1 MLTHAAPSIENLKH
15 LFASVPETPALL
27 IDRNVLREDFLA
39 FKRSFTGSRICYAIK
54 ANSHPDVLSELHAL
68 GCDFEISSLGELR
81 ILQGIGVPG
90 HRIITSNP
98 IKSPLFIKEA
108 YAAGIRHFVYDS
120 KAEID
125 KLAELAPN
133 SSPCVRLTVPNE
145 GSEWPLD
152 KKFGVGPELA
162 LQLLLLAKA
171 KGLKTAGVTFHI
183 GSQNRQLKGWPIA
196 LQVVRDL
203 WDKAKKK
210 GIRLTTLN
218 VGGGMPVYYTNPEFP
233 SVQEIAKTV
242 YAARDALFPAGTET
256 FLEPGRAMI
265 ARAGTIVTTVVGVAD
280 RDGTRWVYIDTGIFQ
295 GLAEALGGI
304 KYRYLS
310 EAPGPVEQCTLA
322 GPSCDSMDTI
332 ARDVM
337 LPQVKV
343 GDRIAI
349 PACGAYTTCYGTDFN
364 GFPSPRTIIVG

>member
-1 MLTHAAPSIENLKH
+1 M
-15 LFASVPETPALL
+15 PETPALL
-27 IDRNVLREDFLA
+27 IDLKVLRSDFLD
-39 FKRSFTGSRICYAIK
+39 FKRSFAGSRICYAVK
-54 ANSHPDVLSELHAL
+54 ANSHPDILRELHAL
-68 GCDFEISSLGELR
+68 GCDFEISSLGEMRL
-81 ILQGIGVPG
+81 LQSLGIRGE
-90 HRIITSNP
+90 RIISSNP
-98 IKSPLFIKEA
+98 IKSPRFIREA
-108 YAAGIRHFVYDS
+108 YAAGLRHFVFDS
-120 KAEID
+120 QAEID
-125 KLAELAPN
+125 KLAECAPN
-133 SSPCVRLTVPNE
+133 SSPCIRLTVPNE

-152 KKFGVGPELA
+152 KKFGVGPEVA

-171 KGLKTAGVTFHI
+171 KGLKPAGVTFHI
-183 GSQNRQLKGWPIA
+183 GSQNRELKGWPVA
-196 LQVVRDL
+196 LQIVRDL

-210 GIRLTTLN
+210 GIRLNTLN
-218 VGGGMPVYYTNPEFP
+218 IGGGMPVYYTNPDFP
-233 SVQEIAKTV
+233 SVAEIAKTV
-242 YAARDALFPAGTET
+242 AATRDSLFPAGVET

-304 KYRYLS
+304 KYRYLTD
-310 EAPGPVEQCTLA
+310 APGPVEQCTLA

-349 PACGAYTTCYGTDFN
+349 PACGAYTTAYNTDFN
-364 GFPSPRTIIVG
+364 GFPGPRVITVG